1 MPSRCSLPLFSPRPV
16 VLFLVA
22 ALLAAAPGCG
32 GGDSVELTEEQ
43 NYFVL
48 AAAALASG
56 DDAQAMEMLSKSI
69 ASKPSR
75 YAHYERARIHERQG
89 ADDQAL
95 ADCAAALQLQPGDKD
110 ALWLQGEIKKP
121 KDKRF
126 KGRFATPPS
135 AAK

>member
-1 MPSRCSLPLFSPRPV
+1 MQARSLELLRC
-16 VLFLVA
+16 
-22 ALLAAAPGCG
+22 ALLACLVAPGCG
-32 GGDSVELTEEQ
+32 QRDAVELTEEQ

-48 AAAALASG
+48 AADALNSG
-56 DDAQAMEMLSKSI
+56 DDAKALEMLTKSI
-69 ASKPSR
+69 ETKPSR
-75 YAHYERARIHERQG
+75 YAHYERAKLHEQQG

-110 ALWLQGEIKKP
+110 VLWLQGEIKKP

-126 KGRFATPPS
+126 KGRFANPPS

>member
-1 MPSRCSLPLFSPRPV
+1 MSDGWWKMQARSLA
-16 VLFLVA
+16 LVCC
-22 ALLAAAPGCG
+22 ALHACLALAGCG
-32 GGDSVELTEEQ
+32 QRDAVELTEEQ

-48 AAAALASG
+48 AADALNSG
-56 DDAQAMEMLSKSI
+56 DDAKAMEMLTKSI
-69 ASKPSR
+69 ETKPSR
-75 YAHYERARIHERQG
+75 YAHYERAKLHEKQG

-110 ALWLQGEIKKP
+110 VLWLQGEIKKP

-126 KGRFATPPS
+126 KGRFANPPS